1 MFDGIPIEFS
11 KTTKKNLE
19 LKGVELKIAKKGSGT
34 YTSERS
40 LQVNPG
46 ASTVIYFS
54 PSNKLEIL
62 STSGKNEEACSKIR
76 NKLIDALGRPSPS
89 SFPDGTPS
97 EIWIKGDFVVAY
109 VSKKKNDTCEVLFSA
124 APKPEEK
131 DLWSRVNLIDGMK
144 IEETTKEEVQKL
156 LDLIPSPS
164 SANSFLHEGLLPGSE
179 FSSFEFNPESGRL
192 EQVSDYIPLDFKNPP
207 SSEPYCDEIRTGLT
221 KLFGQPYAQPM
232 REHPD
237 QKDGLSW
244 FTDEGV
250 ISQLF
255 LAGTDSKICII
266 KRNGLN
272 YKRSLYAIKQGKE
285 AKDSL
290 MKGIPN
296 LVPVRDDVR
305 KAQLYFNSKN
315 VDIDRHEKTAT
326 VWVYGYFPDVLN
338 ASIGGIPF
346 NLEESY
352 VKYSCKRPTRVT
364 LLSNFYA
371 DAKRE
376 KKVKSYKNYETAKL
390 SRTQM
395 FDEAISPGSLDD
407 KLRES
412 VCNYF
417 FSKKKK

>member
-1 MFDGIPIEFS
+1 M
-11 KTTKKNLE
+11 L
-19 LKGVELKIAKKGSGT
+19 
-34 YTSERS
+34 
-40 LQVNPG
+40 
-46 ASTVIYFS
+46 
-54 PSNKLEIL
+54 
-62 STSGKNEEACSKIR
+62 
-76 NKLIDALGRPSPS
+76 
-89 SFPDGTPS
+89 
-97 EIWIKGDFVVAY
+97 
-109 VSKKKNDTCEVLFSA
+109 
-124 APKPEEK
+124 
-131 DLWSRVNLIDGMK
+131 
-144 IEETTKEEVQKL
+144 
-156 LDLIPSPS
+156 
-164 SANSFLHEGLLPGSE
+164 
-179 FSSFEFNPESGRL
+179 
-192 EQVSDYIPLDFKNPP
+192 
-207 SSEPYCDEIRTGLT
+207 
-221 KLFGQPYAQPM
+221 
-232 REHPD
+232 PD